1 MKKSKQMVGSIENR
15 IENLKNELQYP
26 GDKVKIRVRIA
37 ELEKLLEHFRDQ
49 GLIK

>member
-15 IENLKNELQYP
+15 IENLRSELRYP
-26 GDKVKIRVRIA
+26 GDKIKKRVRID
-37 ELEKLLEHFRDQ
+37 ELEKLLAHFRDQ